1 MLKELKLR
9 FVYLLADLCE
19 KTPLLRDVSQ
29 INSGLK
35 IVSNWSPWATKNRPG
50 RIEIMTWEPIVFF
63 FFFFLFF
70 IFLGLP
76 LQVLLFE

>member
-50 RIEIMTWEPIVFF
+50 RIEIPVMTWEPIVFLF
-63 FFFFLFF
+63 FCFFLFY
-70 IFLGLP
+70 FL
-76 LQVLLFE
+76 FF